1 MVHATCYEEL
11 NKSSIFIFSRTAS
24 PPKFISM
31 DELMSTSN
39 IVNNMMLAHE
49 IALDEDFRIEKPEP
63 AEGR

>member
-1 MVHATCYEEL
+1 MLCYLLSKIEKVL
-11 NKSSIFIFSRTAS
+11 HTYFSRTAS

>member
-1 MVHATCYEEL
+1 
-11 NKSSIFIFSRTAS
+11 
-24 PPKFISM
+24 
-31 DELMSTSN
+31 MSTSN

>member
-1 MVHATCYEEL
+1 MMMQWPSV
-11 NKSSIFIFSRTAS
+11 SITGGSLIIFPAS
-24 PPKFISM
+24 PPQFVSLDQM
-31 DELMSTSN
+31 MSASN